1 MDKLLRFSDYDVFA
15 YIASGFA
22 AIVAWDLVFA
32 THFVVGAKWSVP
44 DGIIVIVAAYIIG
57 QILASPSS
65 WLLEQRLVRR
75 ALGRPADVLIQGKPT
90 SGWRGGLARSVL
102 ADYYAPLDAA
112 TAGRLRELMDAEN
125 IQSGEA
131 LFWRVYPTIKAHA
144 VAYARLEAF
153 LKLYGF
159 CRNLAFVALAAAVA
173 LGVSAAVAVV
183 RSGSGA
189 AASQHASWA
198 VIALV
203 IGLGMLHRYLKFHR
217 LFAVEVLTT
226 FAETLR
232 TKEPVAP

>member
-15 YIASGFA
+15 YVVSGFA
-22 AIVAWDLVFA
+22 MIVACDLVFA
-32 THFVVGAKWSVP
+32 THYVVGAKWSIP

-57 QILASPSS
+57 QLLASPSS
-65 WLLEQRLVRR
+65 LLLERGLVRR
-75 ALGRPADVLIQGKPT
+75 ALGRPADVLMEVKPT
-90 SGWRGGLARSVL
+90 SGLRGALARSVL

-112 TAGRLRELMDAEN
+112 TAGRLRELMHAEN

-131 LFWRVYPTIKAHA
+131 LFWRAYPTIKAHA
-144 VAYARLEAF
+144 VSYARLEAF

-159 CRNLAFVALAAAVA
+159 CRNLAFVALIAAVA
-173 LGVSAAVAVV
+173 LGASATVAAV

-189 AASQHASWA
+189 AVIQYASSA

-217 LFAVEVLTT
+217 LFTVELLTT
-226 FAETLR
+226 FADTLR
-232 TKEPVAP
+232 TKETVTQ